1 MSVRRRINV
10 YYKVCCPNV
19 GSVLPLSG
27 LVMTGLN
34 RATRRRLL
42 DLPQFPNVW
51 EGDRRPLS
59 SGSPMAQT
67 DWTEPSA
74 SPSKPDG
81 ECILWVDGS
90 MGVVRAMD
98 VVPAE
103 TGPEAIVR
111 TLLRA
116 MEHPHN
122 PGQPARPQKIVV
134 RDRET
139 QFYLRGVLQDLEIV
153 LDYVPELP
161 LIDEIFRGFQDVA
174 ETRPPKLP
182 PQFADPLIEKAEEIW
197 QDAPWEILGDHQIL
211 EIELN
216 QWDLSTVYASVM
228 GMLGMEYGILLYRSL
243 DSLKQFRQRVLANE
257 SLEQMEEAFL
267 GQDCLFVTYEA
278 DREEEEFEDEEFDLA
293 ESDDSDIKPVFGNL
307 HPLEG
312 IRSFLYDE
320 EAIALL
326 VVLEALHRFVRQHRR
341 KLENDAFPPISSRYK
356 IPVPKGAD
364 ADIALVSVKVATMPD
379 VADELFALVG
389 DDEEAAF
396 PVIRDDLVPENS
408 FLSLGVIPWETV
420 ERMRS
425 QLDYHQPGE
434 PAEVGEGLPVILIQ
448 TSRPKAKAMIA
459 EIQSA
464 GGITG
469 ICFNPGSDPFVG
481 DHYDL
486 GLLQTGND
494 ELHLFGEFEEDDP
507 THLQARKKWDQ
518 RCKKTKGYCGLV
530 IAKGLTGASRGNP
543 SLKDMVALFEVPAIG
558 SDQLGLGTL
567 ERKFAVDW
575 M

>member
-1 MSVRRRINV
+1 
-10 YYKVCCPNV
+10 
-19 GSVLPLSG
+19 
-27 LVMTGLN
+27 MTSLN

-42 DLPQFPNVW
+42 DLPQLPSVW

-59 SGSPMAQT
+59 SDSPLGQT
-67 DWTEPSA
+67 DWTEPTS
-74 SPSKPDG
+74 SLSKPDS

-98 VVPAE
+98 MVPAE
-103 TGPEAIVR
+103 TGLEAIVR

-116 MEHPHN
+116 MEYPHN
-122 PGQPARPQKIVV
+122 PGKPARPQKIVV
-134 RDRET
+134 CDREI

-161 LIDEIFRGFQDVA
+161 LIDEIFRGFQEVA
-174 ETRPPKLP
+174 DTRPPKLP
-182 PQFADPLIEKAEEIW
+182 PQFAELLIEKAEEIW
-197 QDAPWEILGDHQIL
+197 QDAPWDVLGDHQIL

-216 QWDLSTVYASVM
+216 QWDLGAVYVSVM
-228 GMLGMEYGILLYRSL
+228 GMLGMEYGVLLYRSL

-267 GQDCLFVTYEA
+267 GQDCLFVSYEA
-278 DREEEEFEDEEFDLA
+278 DGDDEDFDEEEFDLA
-293 ESDDSDIKPVFGNL
+293 DSDDAEIQPVFGNL

-320 EAIALL
+320 EAIALT
-326 VVLEALHRFVRQHRR
+326 VVLEALHRFMRQHRR
-341 KLENDAFPPISSRYK
+341 KLEDAFPLISSRYK
-356 IPVPKGAD
+356 IPVPEGAE
-364 ADIALVSVKVATMPD
+364 ADTALVLVKVATMPD

-389 DDEEAAF
+389 DDDEDAF
-396 PVIRDDLVPENS
+396 PIIRDDLVPENS

-420 ERMRS
+420 GRMRS

-448 TSRPKAKAMIA
+448 TSRPKAKVMLA
-459 EIQSA
+459 EIQAA
-464 GGITG
+464 GGIKG
-469 ICFNPGSDPFVG
+469 ICFNPGADPFVG

-494 ELHLFGEFEEDDP
+494 ELHLFGEFAEDDP

-518 RCKKTKGYCGLV
+518 RCKKTQGYCGLV
-530 IAKGLTGASRGNP
+530 IAKGLTGASRGEP

-558 SDQLGLGTL
+558 SEQLGLGTL
-567 ERKFAVDW
+567 ERKFAAD
-575 M
+575 

>member
-1 MSVRRRINV
+1 
-10 YYKVCCPNV
+10 
-19 GSVLPLSG
+19 
-27 LVMTGLN
+27 MTSLN

-42 DLPQFPNVW
+42 DLPQLPSVW

-59 SGSPMAQT
+59 SGSPLGQT
-67 DWTEPSA
+67 DWAEPTS

-98 VVPAE
+98 MVSAE
-103 TGPEAIVR
+103 TGLEAIVR

-122 PGQPARPQKIVV
+122 PGKPARPQKIVV
-134 RDRET
+134 RDREI

-153 LDYVPELP
+153 FDYVPELP
-161 LIDEIFRGFQDVA
+161 LIDEIFRGFQEVA
-174 ETRPPKLP
+174 DTRPPKLP
-182 PQFADPLIEKAEEIW
+182 PQFAELLIEKAEEIW
-197 QDAPWEILGDHQIL
+197 QDAPWDVLGDHQIL

-216 QWDLSTVYASVM
+216 QWDLGAVYVSVM
-228 GMLGMEYGILLYRSL
+228 GMLGMEYGVLLYRSL

-267 GQDCLFVTYEA
+267 GQDCLFVSYEA
-278 DREEEEFEDEEFDLA
+278 DGDDEDFDEEEFDLA
-293 ESDDSDIKPVFGNL
+293 DSDDAEIQPVFGNL

-320 EAIALL
+320 EAIALT
-326 VVLEALHRFVRQHRR
+326 VVLEALHRFMRQHRR
-341 KLENDAFPPISSRYK
+341 KLEDAFPLISSRYK
-356 IPVPKGAD
+356 IPVPEGAE
-364 ADIALVSVKVATMPD
+364 ADTALVSVKVATMPD

-389 DDEEAAF
+389 DDDEDAF
-396 PVIRDDLVPENS
+396 PIIRDDLVPENS

-420 ERMRS
+420 GRMRS

-448 TSRPKAKAMIA
+448 TSRPKAKVMLA
-459 EIQSA
+459 EIQAA
-464 GGITG
+464 GGIKG
-469 ICFNPGSDPFVG
+469 ICFNPGADPFVG

-494 ELHLFGEFEEDDP
+494 ELHLFGEFAEDDP

-518 RCKKTKGYCGLV
+518 RCKKTQGYCGLV
-530 IAKGLTGASRGNP
+530 IAKGLTGASRGEP

-558 SDQLGLGTL
+558 SEQLGLGTL
-567 ERKFAVDW
+567 ERKFAAD
-575 M
+575 